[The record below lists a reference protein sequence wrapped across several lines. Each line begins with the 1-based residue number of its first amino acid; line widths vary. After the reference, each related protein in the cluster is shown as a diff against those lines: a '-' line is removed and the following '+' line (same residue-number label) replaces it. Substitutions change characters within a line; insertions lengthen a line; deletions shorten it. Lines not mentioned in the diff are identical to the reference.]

1 VQNILVFNGS
11 DRAIGGRAIRSSRGQ
26 RVAVNAAPI
35 NLHKMIWEDAVKLRR
50 RAFLQ
55 LAAGAA
61 ALPFAPYVARAQAYP
76 TRPVRIIV
84 GFAAGGPTDITAR
97 VIAQYLSERMGQS
110 FIVENRP
117 GASSTIATP
126 SVVSSAA
133 DGYTLILLGV
143 WETINATLYSNLKYN
158 FANDI
163 APVAGLIRYSNVM
176 EVPSSLPVKSVSE
189 FISYVRAN
197 PGKVNMASPGIGTS
211 QHVSGEL
218 FNMMTGLKVPAIQY
232 RGSGPALTDLIGG
245 QVQVMFDAIPSSV
258 GHIRDGRL
266 RALAVTAASQSEA
279 LPEIQTM
286 ANFVPGYEAS
296 GWNGIGAPRGTPR
309 EIIEK
314 LNSAINAGLA
324 DPTLKARFSELGGT
338 GLTGSPAELGKLIVA
353 ETEKWGKFA
362 NMKPE

>member
-133 DGYTLILLGV
+133 DGYTLILLG
-143 WETINATLYSNLKYN
+143 NN
-158 FANDI
+158 
-163 APVAGLIRYSNVM
+163 
-176 EVPSSLPVKSVSE
+176 
-189 FISYVRAN
+189 
-197 PGKVNMASPGIGTS
+197 
-211 QHVSGEL
+211 
-218 FNMMTGLKVPAIQY
+218 
-232 RGSGPALTDLIGG
+232 
-245 QVQVMFDAIPSSV
+245 
-258 GHIRDGRL
+258 
-266 RALAVTAASQSEA
+266 
-279 LPEIQTM
+279 
-286 ANFVPGYEAS
+286 
-296 GWNGIGAPRGTPR
+296 
-309 EIIEK
+309 
-314 LNSAINAGLA
+314 
-324 DPTLKARFSELGGT
+324 
-338 GLTGSPAELGKLIVA
+338 
-353 ETEKWGKFA
+353 
-362 NMKPE
+362 